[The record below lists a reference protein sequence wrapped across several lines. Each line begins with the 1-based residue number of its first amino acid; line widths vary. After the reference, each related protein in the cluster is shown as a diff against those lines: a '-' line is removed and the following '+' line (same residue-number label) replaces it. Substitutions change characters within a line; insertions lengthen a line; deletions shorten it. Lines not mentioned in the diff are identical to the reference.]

1 MKFENFEVEK
11 MYYELHKKYGVI
23 HTNHGN
29 EFQDKAFTYDDLLVL
44 EEFFQEVTKMLDEE

>member
-29 EFQDKAFTYDDLLVL
+29 EFKNKAFTYDDLLVL

>member
-23 HTNHGN
+23 HTNHGTK
-29 EFQDKAFTYDDLLVL
+29 FDSKAFTYDDLIFL
-44 EEFFQEVTKMLDEE
+44 EELFREVNKMLEE

>member
-23 HTNHGN
+23 HTNHGTKFDN
-29 EFQDKAFTYDDLLVL
+29 KAFTYDDLIVL
-44 EEFFQEVTKMLDEE
+44 EEFFQEVDKMLEEK